1 MDLLIFLFGVFV
13 GSLITDICI
22 TAFVYKKGWR

>member
-1 MDLLIFLFGVFV
+1 MELLTFIIGILV

>member
-1 MDLLIFLFGVFV
+1 MDLLTFALGLCV

-22 TAFVYKKGWR
+22 TIFVHKKGWM

>member
-1 MDLLIFLFGVFV
+1 MLTFFIGVLV

-22 TAFVYKKGWR
+22 TIFVHKKGWR